1 LRKFGKEIN
10 VVKLSVS
17 VNSLSFDR
25 YGGFLLAGAG
35 SVVSNH
41 AAKKWDE
48 APLYVNKTHS

>member
-1 LRKFGKEIN
+1 

-25 YGGFLLAGAG
+25 CGGFLLAEA
-35 SVVSNH
+35 VMSNH

-48 APLYVNKTHS
+48 APLYVNENTFIRNIKYA